1 MTTFTTQRELRA
13 AFKELAKELD
23 LPLDRIPAY
32 SGEGKMCPAD
42 TRVAW
47 SDWVDMLCKNGEI
60 SPELADRA
68 TLD

>member
-1 MTTFTTQRELRA
+1 MATFTTQRELRA
-13 AFKELAKELD
+13 AFKEIAKELG
-23 LPLDRIPAY
+23 LPLNRIPAY
-32 SGEGKMCPAD
+32 SGEGKMYPTD

-47 SDWVDMLCKNGEI
+47 SDWVDTLCKNGEI